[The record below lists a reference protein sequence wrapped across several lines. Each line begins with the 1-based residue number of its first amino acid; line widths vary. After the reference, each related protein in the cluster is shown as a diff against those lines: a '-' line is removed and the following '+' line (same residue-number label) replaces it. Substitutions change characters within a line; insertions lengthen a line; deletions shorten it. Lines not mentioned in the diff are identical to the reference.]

1 MLAEVQIN
9 DKHDPVDPQKNVDQG
24 KRRDKECGTFLGPSL
39 TIGPLGERRKT
50 DTYRDNRRDD
60 RKWNWKLQLAG
71 RTARLRSLLENVAE
85 RTSADAGIFEE
96 VEAIFTSEALIGHI
110 FAGLA
115 VVRTCEALLAGG
127 GNRYSRARFV
137 AGHLFIEVIYKLIEL
152 IRPVTA

>member
-1 MLAEVQIN
+1 
-9 DKHDPVDPQKNVDQG
+9 
-24 KRRDKECGTFLGPSL
+24 L

-60 RKWNWKLQLAG
+60 RKWNWKLQLAS

-137 AGHLFIEVIYKLIEL
+137 AGHLFIEVIDKLIEL